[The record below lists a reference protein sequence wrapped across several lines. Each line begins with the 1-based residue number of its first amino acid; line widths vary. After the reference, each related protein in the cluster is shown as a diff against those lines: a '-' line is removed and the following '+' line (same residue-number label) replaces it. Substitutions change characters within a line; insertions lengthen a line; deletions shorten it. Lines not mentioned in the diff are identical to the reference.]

1 MTTQPEFDPYE
12 IISHRL
18 RREIIDRLH
27 SRPQTSFSELMKI
40 TGENTGSLSFHLV
53 KLEPLIAQNEERKY
67 SLNATGEK
75 MYLIIR

>member
-1 MTTQPEFDPYE
+1 
-12 IISHRL
+12 
-18 RREIIDRLH
+18 
-27 SRPQTSFSELMKI
+27 MKI